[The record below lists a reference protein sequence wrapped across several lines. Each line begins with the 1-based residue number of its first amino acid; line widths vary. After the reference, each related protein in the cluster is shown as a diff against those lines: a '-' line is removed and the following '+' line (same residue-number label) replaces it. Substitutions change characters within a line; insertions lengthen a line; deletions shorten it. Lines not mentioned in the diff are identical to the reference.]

1 MKIFKFKK
9 RVTKWLLLGGA
20 AVLVVVGVIIGASS
34 CSRAS
39 YFQIALDN
47 LSETRLYMKHAETER
62 YRVQFYAGMR
72 EEPYAVNGISE
83 KKVAFGVISLESRG
97 KIINEEEI
105 VGTLYIGEEEIP
117 VRLERNPHG
126 TNFACDVE
134 KLIDV
139 EKDLAL
145 TLFIGEAALEFT
157 LVNAMPEDAINWERA
172 LEIATDEARAQIKG
186 AGRFECFVRIVE
198 SPVKNAGSFWYV
210 RFVPEKGNNF
220 FVVIDPTGKVIN

>member
-9 RVTKWLLLGGA
+9 HATKWMLLIGA
-20 AVLVVVGVIIGASS
+20 AVLIAVGVCLGVSS

-39 YFQIALDN
+39 YFQLALDN
-47 LSETRLYMKHAETER
+47 LSETRLYMKQAETDR

-97 KIINEEEI
+97 KKINEEE
-105 VGTLYIGEEEIP
+105 VEGTLCIDDEEIP

-126 TNFACDVE
+126 TNFACDIE
-134 KLIDV
+134 KLVAADK
-139 EKDLAL
+139 EL
-145 TLFIGEAALEFT
+145 TLTLHLGEAMQEFN
-157 LVNAMPEDAINWERA
+157 LVNTMPEDAINWERA
-172 LEIATDEARAQIKG
+172 LEIATDEARTQIKS
-186 AGRFECFVRIVE
+186 AGRFECFIKIVE
-198 SPVKNAGSFWYV
+198 SPVKDAGSFWYV

-220 FVVIDPTGKVIN
+220 FVVVDPTGKVIN